1 MKRLLYLLPLALIVL
16 SLAGISLHK
25 DTVSY
30 KPGGDLQSLTP
41 SHWKMK
47 DYNLNASVDLSQ
59 ASGDTS
65 AATKA
70 YSDGAK
76 FYGFPFGAYFS
87 NDQHYS
93 SSSLSVSAYSW
104 LWSAVDVLLVVA
116 TLLLAILLN
125 RPNKQVPMAQP
136 PADTTPMTNP
146 PVSPNDIYPTLNT

>member
-1 MKRLLYLLPLALIVL
+1 MKKLLYLIPLLLIVL
-16 SLAGISLHK
+16 SFASISVHN

-47 DYNLNASVDLSQ
+47 DYNLNASIDLSQ
-59 ASGDTS
+59 TSNNTS
-65 AATKA
+65 ASPKA

-104 LWSAVDVLLVVA
+104 LWSTVDVLLIVA

-125 RPNKQVPMAQP
+125 RRNNQEPSFQP
-136 PADTTPMTNP
+136 PADTPTPTSP
-146 PVSPNDIYPTLNT
+146 PVSPNDIYPTINT